1 MVEVADRI
9 PLGAEVEWVFSGQG
23 IMWRR
28 GRVIA
33 FVPAGQSAHAHV
45 PRDARRAEFAD
56 RSRFDRYVVAVHET
70 GRIRF
75 GQRET
80 GRVLRTPLY
89 CAPTAALL
97 ERYYRKNNA
106 EAR

>member
-1 MVEVADRI
+1 MANRI
-9 PLGAEVEWVFSGQG
+9 PVGAEVEWVFSGQG

-28 GRVIA
+28 GRVVA

-45 PRDARRAEFAD
+45 PSNARRAGFAD

-75 GQRET
+75 GQREA
-80 GRVLRTPLY
+80 GRVLRAPLY

-97 ERYYRKNNA
+97 ERYYYANNT
-106 EAR
+106 EAC